1 MARWALVL
9 RTSVQA
15 PSADA
20 ALRSVMAFVDPASGL
35 AFEVDYEATDESVV
49 ADDAAEIADDE
60 SVPGWRRL
68 EA

>member
-1 MARWALVL
+1 MATGRNE
-9 RTSVQA
+9 TCPCGSGKK
-15 PSADA
+15 
-20 ALRSVMAFVDPASGL
+20 FVDPASGL

-60 SVPGWRRL
+60 SVPGWRRR